1 MKDPF
6 QAYAWFWNAFFQ
18 LLKPVLLYHFV
29 AHPFSQ
35 LKNWKKWW
43 GISRDN
49 PGTKEP
55 YGEES
60 EQIPFPSPIC
70 QARYFLYSVVAV
82 WCLFVDSYNGCSKTG
97 FTAHLKAGKFS
108 LTWQYRDMIDRHFIT
123 FLAFLLTIV
132 SGECFF
138 FMKYFIFY
146 EHLGAFRVC
155 LGNFFGKLVKI
166 SVSREKGKKFHYC
179 EWLIRLMI
187 HQKSDFSMI

>member
-18 LLKPVLLYHFV
+18 LLKPVLLYHFI

-35 LKNWKKWW
+35 LKNWKND
-43 GISRDN
+43 GEFRGTIPEQRNLMERSQSR
-49 PGTKEP
+49 
-55 YGEES
+55 YHS
-60 EQIPFPSPIC
+60 RHLIC

-82 WCLFVDSYNGCSKTG
+82 WCLFVDSYNGCLKTG
-97 FTAHLKAGKFS
+97 FTAHLEAGKFS

-155 LGNFFGKLVKI
+155 LGNIFGKFVKI

-179 EWLIRLMI
+179 ESLIRLMM